1 VAYSAERELVRWLLL
16 APAER
21 ERAGDRVTADQI
33 RDPQLSAIF
42 AVLDELGPAATVPD
56 LAAELEPDAVT
67 LLETLMAE
75 GPTGADPGAE
85 IEASIAMLQVRELS
99 ERSQEIDRLME
110 LATPEEK
117 VTLMREKI
125 ENSEHRRKLNG
136 REYKTFRRSPRTARG
151 G

>member
-1 VAYSAERELVRWLLL
+1 
-16 APAER
+16 
-21 ERAGDRVTADQI
+21 
-33 RDPQLSAIF
+33 
-42 AVLDELGPAATVPD
+42 
-56 LAAELEPDAVT
+56 
-67 LLETLMAE
+67 
-75 GPTGADPGAE
+75 
-85 IEASIAMLQVRELS
+85 LS

>member
-1 VAYSAERELVRWLLL
+1 V
-16 APAER
+16 
-21 ERAGDRVTADQI
+21 GDRVTADQI
-33 RDPQLSAIF
+33 RDPHLRAIF
-42 AVLDELGPAATVPD
+42 AVLSELGPDVTMPEM
-56 LAAELEPDAVT
+56 AAELEPDAAALAEALT
-67 LLETLMAE
+67 AE

-117 VTLMREKI
+117 VMLMREKI

>member
-1 VAYSAERELVRWLLL
+1 VRLV
-16 APAER
+16 
-21 ERAGDRVTADQI
+21 
-33 RDPQLSAIF
+33 
-42 AVLDELGPAATVPD
+42 
-56 LAAELEPDAVT
+56 
-67 LLETLMAE
+67 ETLTAG

-110 LATPEEK
+110 LASPEEK
-117 VTLMREKI
+117 MLLMREKM
-125 ENSEHRRKLNG
+125 ENSESRRKLNG

>member
-1 VAYSAERELVRWLLL
+1 MPEM
-16 APAER
+16 
-21 ERAGDRVTADQI
+21 
-33 RDPQLSAIF
+33 
-42 AVLDELGPAATVPD
+42 
-56 LAAELEPDAVT
+56 AAELEPDAVALAEALT
-67 LLETLMAE
+67 AE

>member
-1 VAYSAERELVRWLLL
+1 LVRWLLL
-16 APAER
+16 ARSER
-21 ERAGDRVTADQI
+21 ERVGDRVTASQI

-42 AVLDELGPAATVPD
+42 AVLTELGPDATAAE
-56 LAAELEPDAVT
+56 LAAELEPDAVR
-67 LLETLMAE
+67 LLETLTAE

-110 LATPEEK
+110 LASPDEK
-117 VTLMREKI
+117 MALMREKM
-125 ENSEHRRKLNG
+125 ENSESRRKLNG